1 VVRPLCLTLMTLV
14 VGCAPRP
21 LRPPA
26 PVELSLTRPDGTVVA
41 WNALRASR
49 RPALV
54 VFATT
59 WCEACR
65 KERPA
70 LIRWAGDHHERLDTL
85 YLFSGD
91 DDGEGTLA
99 RQVRALHLDTTAVT
113 VLLDERGEVADAF
126 KVTATPT
133 LVMLDG
139 EGRVTSTH
147 HRLETVPE
155 Q

>member
-1 VVRPLCLTLMTLV
+1 VVKPLCLTLLTLV
-14 VGCAPRP
+14 AGCAQRP
-21 LRPPA
+21 LRPP
-26 PVELSLTRPDGTVVA
+26 PLVELRLTRPDGAVVT
-41 WNALRASR
+41 WNALRASK
-49 RPALV
+49 RPALIA
-54 VFATT
+54 FATT

-70 LIRWAGDHHERLDTL
+70 LVRWARDHHERLDTL

-91 DDGEGTLA
+91 DDGEGALA
-99 RQVRALHLDTTAVT
+99 RQVRALQLDTSALT

-133 LVMLDG
+133 LVMLDA

-155 Q
+155 P